1 MIAVIIIIVILS
13 ACSKRRPKP
22 ARLPKQAPVI
32 VYDPPKLTAAE
43 IQRRAREQEKAEKA
57 ERERVLASA
66 DMERLEAQKNTLVK
80 LLEAIEAELDGTTD
94 QKRIT
99 TLLSK
104 QVSVESK
111 LYNLDRRID
120 RAYMLARS

>member
-13 ACSKRRPKP
+13 ACSKLRPKP

-66 DMERLEAQKNTLVK
+66 DMERLEAQKITLVK

>member
-1 MIAVIIIIVILS
+1 MLAVVIIIVILS
-13 ACSKRRPKP
+13 ACSKHRPKP
-22 ARLPKQAPVI
+22 ARLPKQAPVV
-32 VYDPPKLTAAE
+32 VYEPPKLTAAE
-43 IQRRAREQEKAEKA
+43 IQRRAREREKAEKA
-57 ERERVLASA
+57 EREKVLAAA
-66 DMERLEAQKNTLVK
+66 DMERLEAQKITLVK

-104 QVSVESK
+104 QVTVENR

-120 RAYMLARS
+120 RAFMLARS

>member
-66 DMERLEAQKNTLVK
+66 DMERLEAQKITLVK